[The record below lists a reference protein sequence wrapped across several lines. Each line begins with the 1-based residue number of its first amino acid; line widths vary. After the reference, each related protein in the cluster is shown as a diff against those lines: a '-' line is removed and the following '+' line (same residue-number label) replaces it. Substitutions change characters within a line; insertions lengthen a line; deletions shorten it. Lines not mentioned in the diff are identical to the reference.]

1 MKSNYLENM
10 ILEMSK
16 ETGESS
22 EYEIKKIQEEVI
34 KLDASWER
42 KFFMEN
48 YMLLFIYIIFFA
60 SMYLSFEGVLF
71 IINLIPMLVILGFI
85 IFTMYQN
92 YKLNQLD
99 LSLDLTQYG
108 KRQYE
113 IYKNELISFK
123 WFRWIVYPVMAI
135 VFLWELGY
143 YIYTS
148 SFLDQIGV
156 IIFKLIVL
164 GGVYWYEKES
174 VKKLWIEIKNLQ

>member
-10 ILEMSK
+10 ILEMRK

-22 EYEIKKIQEEVI
+22 EHEIKEIQEKVK
-34 KLDASWER
+34 KLDNSWER

-48 YMLLFIYIIFFA
+48 YMLPFIYIIFFA
-60 SMYLSFEGVLF
+60 YMYLSFEGVLF

-113 IYKNELISFK
+113 IYKNEIISFK

-135 VFLWELGY
+135 ILLWELGY

-148 SFLDQIGV
+148 SFLDQVGV
-156 IIFKLIVL
+156 IIFKLIVV
-164 GGVYWYEKES
+164 GGVYWYEKDS

>member
-1 MKSNYLENM
+1 
-10 ILEMSK
+10 
-16 ETGESS
+16 
-22 EYEIKKIQEEVI
+22 
-34 KLDASWER
+34 
-42 KFFMEN
+42 
-48 YMLLFIYIIFFA
+48 MLPFIYIIFFS
-60 SMYLSFEGVLF
+60 SMYLSFEGMLF

-123 WFRWIVYPVMAI
+123 WFRWIVYPAMAI
-135 VFLWELGY
+135 VLLWELGY

-164 GGVYWYEKES
+164 GGVYWYEKDS

>member
-22 EYEIKKIQEEVI
+22 EHEIKEIQEKVK
-34 KLDASWER
+34 KLDASWKR

-48 YMLLFIYIIFFA
+48 YMLPFIYIIFFA
-60 SMYLSFEGVLF
+60 SMYLSFEGLLF

-85 IFTMYQN
+85 IFTMYEN

-113 IYKNELISFK
+113 IYKNEIISFK
-123 WFRWIVYPVMAI
+123 WFRRIVYPVMAI
-135 VFLWELGY
+135 VLLWELVY

-148 SFLDQIGV
+148 SFIDQIGV

-164 GGVYWYEKES
+164 GGIYWYEKDS